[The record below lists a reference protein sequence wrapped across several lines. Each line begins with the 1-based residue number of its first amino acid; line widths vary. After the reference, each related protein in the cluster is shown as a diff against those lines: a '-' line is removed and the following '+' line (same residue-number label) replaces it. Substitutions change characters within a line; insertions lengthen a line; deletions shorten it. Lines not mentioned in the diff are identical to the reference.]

1 MRAVLL
7 AAGRGR
13 RMGSDEPKSLIQI
26 DGKSLLERHLANM
39 PEAGITELTI
49 VVGFQ
54 KEMIA
59 AAVDRAR
66 PSIPVELIDNPRFV
80 HGSIVSLQVAADRL
94 LEGALWMDADVL
106 YPAALLRRLVA
117 SKHDNCVLLDG
128 RSEESGEEMMVGVR
142 DERVVTIARRV
153 GEGWHFRGE
162 SVGFAKVGPAGGRV
176 MKRLLDEEVAAGRLD
191 QEYEAAMAKA
201 FGEIPFGYERV
212 DDFAWTEIDF
222 EEDVVKARKLY
233 SRELDEANGTAF
245 LDECGEDRH
254 QFRLIVSPEDG
265 AQLQDLKPFI
275 RDFMALV
282 DAPARHTKPPP
293 HSASS

>member
-26 DGKSLLERHLANM
+26 DGKSLLERHLASM

-66 PSIPVELIDNPRFV
+66 PTIPVELVDNPRFV

-106 YPAALLRRLVA
+106 YPAALLRRLVT

-142 DERVVTIARRV
+142 DERVITIARRV

-162 SVGFAKVGPAGGRV
+162 SVGFAKVGRAGGRV

-222 EEDVVKARKLY
+222 EEDVVKARKLV
-233 SRELDEANGTAF
+233 A
-245 LDECGEDRH
+245 
-254 QFRLIVSPEDG
+254 
-265 AQLQDLKPFI
+265 
-275 RDFMALV
+275 AL
-282 DAPARHTKPPP
+282 
-293 HSASS
+293 

>member
-39 PEAGITELTI
+39 PEAGITKLTI

-66 PSIPVELIDNPRFV
+66 PSIPVELVDNPRFV

-222 EEDVVKARKLY
+222 EEDVVKARKLV
-233 SRELDEANGTAF
+233 A
-245 LDECGEDRH
+245 
-254 QFRLIVSPEDG
+254 
-265 AQLQDLKPFI
+265 
-275 RDFMALV
+275 AL
-282 DAPARHTKPPP
+282 
-293 HSASS
+293 